1 MNSAVK
7 GRVWSILGAGLVA
20 QLSIARRESD
30 QQVAVAASAGLV
42 VYSPIVGRQKT
53 FMKPFENI
61 NYLKNPIL
69 VNSSRRPAAQETRN
83 ASFQAQ
89 LARRTGGTLTGPV
102 S

>member
-1 MNSAVK
+1 
-7 GRVWSILGAGLVA
+7 
-20 QLSIARRESD
+20 
-30 QQVAVAASAGLV
+30 
-42 VYSPIVGRQKT
+42 
-53 FMKPFENI
+53 
-61 NYLKNPIL
+61 